1 MIVGLIPRN
10 RLPGVTTVL
19 LVGGDLMAQSR
30 LVDAASRAGAALE
43 NTSVDGFRARLREVQ
58 PSLVV
63 LDLDGGGDGVLKELR
78 ATPEEELGAA
88 RVVGYYSHV
97 DRALGEAAQQAGC
110 EAWPRGK
117 FWSGL
122 DELLRAGP

>member
-1 MIVGLIPRN
+1 MRRN
-10 RLPGVTTVL
+10 RLSSVTTVL
-19 LVGGDLMAQSR
+19 LIGGDLLAKAR
-30 LVDAASRAGAALE
+30 LRDATSRAGATLE
-43 NTSVDGFRARLREVQ
+43 STSPGGLRARLREVH

-63 LDLDGGGDGVLKELR
+63 LDLDGGRDDVLNELR
-78 ATPEEELGAA
+78 ASSREELGSA

-122 DELLRAGP
+122 DELLHASP